1 MRRFARLVIEL
12 AETRRTS
19 AKVALLEDYLRQAP
33 AADVAH
39 VLGFLVGRRRPR
51 RLPTRRLREWLAESI
66 ELPEWL
72 VAACHEHVG
81 DLAETLAILAED
93 VESESESEVGFDHDG
108 PTLDD
113 VMQRYVLAPDLQVER
128 TAQPRII
135 EAWRHFDRDERFVLH
150 KILGGGFRMGAGRAL
165 VIEALARVADVEA
178 AVMAH
183 RLAGDP
189 TLDAGR
195 VTRLLSGL
203 DDTDDAA
210 RPFPLALATPIETA
224 ISAGG
229 VADDPDA
236 IASALGDVSDWQI
249 EPKWDGIRGQL
260 VRRGATVA
268 LWSRHDEPIDRSFP
282 EIVGG
287 ASGLGHDVVLD
298 GEVIAVEGAAPR
310 PFAELQRR
318 LGTTRVEP
326 MLFGGTPV
334 AFIAFDLLELDG
346 VDLRSEP
353 LDERRRRLETVLR
366 DRDPLDPIRLGPIV
380 EVGDWSAAAEI
391 RSESRRR
398 RVEGLVVKR
407 RSSPYRGGRVRG
419 DWWKWKIDPF
429 TADLVMT
436 AARLGH
442 GRRAGLYTDYTLAAW
457 TGTDTPDDPRRLVT
471 VASAYSGLEDREIA
485 TLDAWIRRSTIGRRG
500 PVRLVEPSVVME
512 IAFEAVQESDRHRGG
527 IALRFPRIVR
537 LRTDKRATDAD
548 ELTTIAALTDPAAVA
563 RPNSGD

>member
-1 MRRFARLVIEL
+1 MKRFSRLVIEL

-19 AKVALLEDYLRQAP
+19 AKVALLENYLREAP

-93 VESESESEVGFDHDG
+93 IEDRADAGVADDG
-108 PTLDD
+108 PSLDE
-113 VMQRYVLAPDLQVER
+113 VMQQYVLTPDLQAER

-135 EAWRHFDRDERFVLH
+135 EAWRRFDRDERFVLH
-150 KILGGGFRMGAGRAL
+150 KLLGGGFRMGVGRAL
-165 VIEALARVADVEA
+165 VIEALARVAEVDP

-189 TLDAGR
+189 RLDAAR
-195 VTRLLSGL
+195 VTRLLSGV

-210 RPFPLALATPIETA
+210 RPYPLALATPIEMA
-224 ISAGG
+224 PSAGG
-229 VADDPDA
+229 VANDPAA
-236 IASALGDVSDWQI
+236 ITAALGDVSDWQI

-260 VRRGATVA
+260 VRRGSTIA

-282 EIVGG
+282 EIVGS
-287 ASGLGHDVVLD
+287 AAGLSHDVVLD
-298 GEVIAVEGAAPR
+298 GEVIAVEDAAPR

-346 VDLRSEP
+346 VDLRSEA
-353 LDERRRRLETVLR
+353 LEQRRHRLETLLR

-380 EVGDWSAAAEI
+380 EVHSWSTAAEV
-391 RSESRRR
+391 RAESRRR
-398 RVEGLVVKR
+398 RIEGLVVKR

-457 TGTDTPDDPRRLVT
+457 TGHDTPDDPRRLVT
-471 VASAYSGLEDREIA
+471 VASAYSGLEDREIS
-485 TLDAWIRRSTIGRRG
+485 TLDAWIRRSTVGRRG
-500 PVRLVEPSVVME
+500 PVRLVEPTVVME
-512 IAFEAVQESDRHRGG
+512 VAFEAVRESDRHRGG

-537 LRTDKRATDAD
+537 IRADKRAEEAD
-548 ELTTIAALTDPAAVA
+548 EVGTIAALVDPASVA
-563 RPNSGD
+563 DHADDR

>member
-1 MRRFARLVIEL
+1 MKRFSRLVIEL

-19 AKVALLEDYLRQAP
+19 AKVALLENYLREAP

-93 VESESESEVGFDHDG
+93 IEDRADAGVADDG
-108 PTLDD
+108 PSLDE
-113 VMQRYVLAPDLQVER
+113 VMQRYVLTPDLQAER

-135 EAWRHFDRDERFVLH
+135 EAWRRFDRDERFVLH
-150 KILGGGFRMGAGRAL
+150 KLLGGGFRMGVGRAL
-165 VIEALARVADVEA
+165 VIEALARVAEVDA
-178 AVMAH
+178 SVMAH

-189 TLDAGR
+189 TLDAAR
-195 VTRLLSGL
+195 VECLLSGL

-210 RPFPLALATPIETA
+210 RPYPLALATPIETA

-229 VADDPDA
+229 VANDPAA
-236 IASALGDVSDWQI
+236 ITAALGDVSDWQI

-260 VRRGATVA
+260 VRRGSTIA

-282 EIVGG
+282 EIVGS
-287 ASGLGHDVVLD
+287 AAGLSHDVVLD
-298 GEVIAVEGAAPR
+298 GEVIAVEDAAPR

-346 VDLRSEP
+346 VDLRSEA
-353 LDERRRRLETVLR
+353 LEQRRHRLETLLR

-380 EVGDWSAAAEI
+380 EVHSWSTAAEV
-391 RSESRRR
+391 RAESRRR
-398 RVEGLVVKR
+398 RIEGLVVKR

-457 TGTDTPDDPRRLVT
+457 TGRDTPDDPRRLVT
-471 VASAYSGLEDREIA
+471 VASAYSGLEDREIS
-485 TLDAWIRRSTIGRRG
+485 TLDAWIRRSTVGRRG
-500 PVRLVEPSVVME
+500 PVRLVEPTVVME
-512 IAFEAVQESDRHRGG
+512 VAFEAVRESDRHRGG

-537 LRTDKRATDAD
+537 IRADKRAEEAD
-548 ELTTIAALTDPAAVA
+548 EVGTIAALVDPASVA
-563 RPNSGD
+563 DHADDR

>member
-1 MRRFARLVIEL
+1 MKRFSRLVIEL

-19 AKVALLEDYLRQAP
+19 AKVALLENYLREAP

-51 RLPTRRLREWLAESI
+51 RLPIRRLREWLAESI

-93 VESESESEVGFDHDG
+93 IEDRADAGVADDG
-108 PTLDD
+108 PSLDE
-113 VMQRYVLAPDLQVER
+113 VMQRYVLSPDLQAER

-135 EAWRHFDRDERFVLH
+135 EAWRRFDRDERFVLH
-150 KILGGGFRMGAGRAL
+150 KLLGGGFRMGVGRAL
-165 VIEALARVADVEA
+165 VIEALARVAEVDP

-189 TLDAGR
+189 RLDAAR
-195 VTRLLSGL
+195 VTRLLSGV

-210 RPFPLALATPIETA
+210 RPYPLALATPIEMA
-224 ISAGG
+224 PSAGG
-229 VADDPDA
+229 VANDPAA
-236 IASALGDVSDWQI
+236 ITAALGDVSDWQI

-260 VRRGATVA
+260 VRRGSTIA

-282 EIVGG
+282 EIVGS
-287 ASGLGHDVVLD
+287 AAGLSHDVVLD
-298 GEVIAVEGAAPR
+298 GEVIAVEDAAPR

-346 VDLRSEP
+346 VDLRSEA
-353 LDERRRRLETVLR
+353 LEQRRHRLETLLR

-380 EVGDWSAAAEI
+380 EVHSWSTAAEV
-391 RSESRRR
+391 RAESRRR
-398 RVEGLVVKR
+398 RIEGLVVKR

-457 TGTDTPDDPRRLVT
+457 TGHDTPDDPRRLVT
-471 VASAYSGLEDREIA
+471 VASAYSGLEDREIS
-485 TLDAWIRRSTIGRRG
+485 TLDAWIRRSTVGRRG
-500 PVRLVEPSVVME
+500 PVRLVEPTVVME
-512 IAFEAVQESDRHRGG
+512 VAFEAVRESDRHRGG

-537 LRTDKRATDAD
+537 IRADKRAEEAD
-548 ELTTIAALTDPAAVA
+548 EVGTIAALVDPASVA
-563 RPNSGD
+563 DHADDR

>member
-1 MRRFARLVIEL
+1 VKRFSRLVIEL

-19 AKVALLEDYLRQAP
+19 AKVALLENYLREAP

-93 VESESESEVGFDHDG
+93 VQSESATEVGCDDDG
-108 PTLDD
+108 PSLDD
-113 VMQRYVLAPDLQVER
+113 VMQRYVLAPDLQVAR

-135 EAWRHFDRDERFVLH
+135 EAWRRFDRDERFVLH
-150 KILGGGFRMGAGRAL
+150 KLLGGGFRMGVGRAL
-165 VIEALARVADVEA
+165 VIEALARVAEVDP

-189 TLDAGR
+189 RLDAAR
-195 VTRLLSGL
+195 VTRLLSGV

-210 RPFPLALATPIETA
+210 RPYPLALATPIELA
-224 ISAGG
+224 FSAGS
-229 VADDPDA
+229 VANDPAA
-236 IASALGDVSDWQI
+236 ITAALGDVSDWQI

-260 VRRGATVA
+260 VRRGTTVA

-282 EIVGG
+282 EIVGS
-287 ASGLGHDVVLD
+287 AAGLSHDVVLD
-298 GEVIAVEGAAPR
+298 GEVIAVEDAAPR

-346 VDLRSEP
+346 VDLRSEA
-353 LDERRRRLETVLR
+353 LEQRRHRLETLLR

-380 EVGDWSAAAEI
+380 EVHSWSTAAEV
-391 RSESRRR
+391 RAESRRR
-398 RVEGLVVKR
+398 RIEGLVVKR

-457 TGTDTPDDPRRLVT
+457 TGRDTPDDPRRLVT
-471 VASAYSGLEDREIA
+471 VASAYSGLEDREIS
-485 TLDAWIRRSTIGRRG
+485 TLDAWIRRSTVGRRG
-500 PVRLVEPSVVME
+500 PVRLVEPTVVME
-512 IAFEAVQESDRHRGG
+512 VAFEAVRESDRHRGG

-537 LRTDKRATDAD
+537 IRADKRAEEAD
-548 ELTTIAALTDPAAVA
+548 EVGTIAALVDPASVA
-563 RPNSGD
+563 DHADDR

>member
-1 MRRFARLVIEL
+1 VKRFSRLVIGL

-19 AKVALLEDYLRQAP
+19 AKVTLLENYLREAP

-93 VESESESEVGFDHDG
+93 IEDRADAGVADDG
-108 PTLDD
+108 PSLDE
-113 VMQRYVLAPDLQVER
+113 VMQRYVLTPDLQAER

-135 EAWRHFDRDERFVLH
+135 EGWRRFDRDERFVLH
-150 KILGGGFRMGAGRAL
+150 KLLGGGFRMGVGRAL
-165 VIEALARVADVEA
+165 VIEALARVAEVDP

-189 TLDAGR
+189 RLDAAR
-195 VTRLLSGL
+195 VTRLLSGV

-210 RPFPLALATPIETA
+210 RPYPLALATPIETA

-229 VADDPDA
+229 VANDPAA
-236 IASALGDVSDWQI
+236 ITAALGDVSDWQI

-260 VRRGATVA
+260 VRRGSTIA

-282 EIVGG
+282 EIVGS
-287 ASGLGHDVVLD
+287 AAGLSHDVVLD
-298 GEVIAVEGAAPR
+298 GEVIAVEDAAPR

-346 VDLRSEP
+346 VDLRSEA
-353 LDERRRRLETVLR
+353 LEQRRHRLETLLR

-380 EVGDWSAAAEI
+380 EVHSWSTAAEV
-391 RSESRRR
+391 RAESRRR
-398 RVEGLVVKR
+398 RIEGLVVKR

-457 TGTDTPDDPRRLVT
+457 TGRDTPDDPRRLVT
-471 VASAYSGLEDREIA
+471 VASAYSGLEDREIS
-485 TLDAWIRRSTIGRRG
+485 TLDAWIRRSTVGRRG
-500 PVRLVEPSVVME
+500 PVRLVEPTVVME
-512 IAFEAVQESDRHRGG
+512 VAFEAVRQSDRHRGG

-537 LRTDKRATDAD
+537 IRADKRAEEAD
-548 ELTTIAALTDPAAVA
+548 DVSTIADLVDPGSVA
-563 RPNSGD
+563 DRFDHR

>member
-1 MRRFARLVIEL
+1 VKRFSRLVIEL

-19 AKVALLEDYLRQAP
+19 AKVTLLENYLREAP

-93 VESESESEVGFDHDG
+93 IEDRADAGVADDG
-108 PTLDD
+108 PSLDE
-113 VMQRYVLAPDLQVER
+113 VMQRYVLTPDLQAER

-135 EAWRHFDRDERFVLH
+135 EGWRRFDRDERFVLH
-150 KILGGGFRMGAGRAL
+150 KLLGGGFRMGVGRAL
-165 VIEALARVADVEA
+165 VIEALARVAEVDP

-189 TLDAGR
+189 RLDAAR
-195 VTRLLSGL
+195 VTRLLSGV

-210 RPFPLALATPIETA
+210 RPYPLALATPIETA

-229 VADDPDA
+229 VANDPAA
-236 IASALGDVSDWQI
+236 ITAALGDVSDWQI

-260 VRRGATVA
+260 VRRGSTIA
-268 LWSRHDEPIDRSFP
+268 LWSRHDEPIDRRFP
-282 EIVGG
+282 EIVGS
-287 ASGLGHDVVLD
+287 AAGLSHDVVLD
-298 GEVIAVEGAAPR
+298 GEVIAVEDAAPR

-346 VDLRSEP
+346 VDLRSEA
-353 LDERRRRLETVLR
+353 LEQRRHRLETLLR

-380 EVGDWSAAAEI
+380 EVHSWSTAAEV
-391 RSESRRR
+391 RAESRKRR
-398 RVEGLVVKR
+398 IEGLVVKR

-457 TGTDTPDDPRRLVT
+457 TGHDTPDDPRRLVT
-471 VASAYSGLEDREIA
+471 VASAYSGLEDREIS
-485 TLDAWIRRSTIGRRG
+485 TLDAWIRRSTVGRRG
-500 PVRLVEPSVVME
+500 PVRLVEPTVVME
-512 IAFEAVQESDRHRGG
+512 VAFEAVRESDRHRGG

-537 LRTDKRATDAD
+537 IRADKRAEEAD
-548 ELTTIAALTDPAAVA
+548 EVGTIAALVDPASVA
-563 RPNSGD
+563 DHADDR

>member
-1 MRRFARLVIEL
+1 VKRFSRLVLGL

-19 AKVALLEDYLRQAP
+19 AKVALLENYLREAP

-93 VESESESEVGFDHDG
+93 IEDRADAGVAEDG
-108 PTLDD
+108 PSLDE
-113 VMQRYVLAPDLQVER
+113 VMQRYVLTPDLQAER

-135 EAWRHFDRDERFVLH
+135 EGWRRFDRDERFVLH
-150 KILGGGFRMGAGRAL
+150 KLLGGGFRMGVGRAL
-165 VIEALARVADVEA
+165 VIEALARVAEVDP

-189 TLDAGR
+189 RLDAAR
-195 VTRLLSGL
+195 VIRLLSGV

-210 RPFPLALATPIETA
+210 RPYPLALATPIETA

-229 VADDPDA
+229 VANDPAA
-236 IASALGDVSDWQI
+236 ITAALGDVSDWQI

-260 VRRGATVA
+260 VRRGSTIA

-282 EIVGG
+282 EIVGS
-287 ASGLGHDVVLD
+287 AAGLSHDVVLD
-298 GEVIAVEGAAPR
+298 GEVIAVEDAAPR

-346 VDLRSEP
+346 VDLRSEA
-353 LDERRRRLETVLR
+353 LEQRRHRLETLLR

-380 EVGDWSAAAEI
+380 EVHSWSTAAEV
-391 RSESRRR
+391 RAESRKRR
-398 RVEGLVVKR
+398 IEGLVVKR

-457 TGTDTPDDPRRLVT
+457 AGGDTPDDPRRLVT
-471 VASAYSGLEDREIA
+471 VASAYSGLEDREIS
-485 TLDAWIRRSTIGRRG
+485 TLDAWIRRSTVGRRG
-500 PVRLVEPSVVME
+500 PVRLVEPTVVME
-512 IAFEAVQESDRHRGG
+512 VAFEAVRESDRHRGG

-537 LRTDKRATDAD
+537 IRADKPAEEAD
-548 ELTTIAALTDPAAVA
+548 DVDTIAALVDPASVA
-563 RPNSGD
+563 DHADDR

>member
-1 MRRFARLVIEL
+1 MKRFSRLVIEL

-19 AKVALLEDYLRQAP
+19 AKVTLLEDYLREAP

-93 VESESESEVGFDHDG
+93 IEDRADAGVADDG
-108 PTLDD
+108 PSLDE
-113 VMQRYVLAPDLQVER
+113 VMQRYVLTPDLQAER

-135 EAWRHFDRDERFVLH
+135 EGWRRFDRDERFVLH
-150 KILGGGFRMGAGRAL
+150 KLLGGGFRMGVGRAL
-165 VIEALARVADVEA
+165 VIEALARVAEVDP

-189 TLDAGR
+189 RLDAAR
-195 VTRLLSGL
+195 VTRLLSGV

-210 RPFPLALATPIETA
+210 RPYPLALATPIETA

-229 VADDPDA
+229 VANDPAA
-236 IASALGDVSDWQI
+236 ITAALGDVSDWQI

-260 VRRGATVA
+260 VRRGSTIA

-282 EIVGG
+282 EIVGS
-287 ASGLGHDVVLD
+287 AAGLSHDVVLD
-298 GEVIAVEGAAPR
+298 GEVIAVEDAAPR

-334 AFIAFDLLELDG
+334 AFMAFDLLELDG
-346 VDLRSEP
+346 VDLRSEA
-353 LDERRRRLETVLR
+353 LEQRRHRLETLLR

-380 EVGDWSAAAEI
+380 EVHSWSTAAEV
-391 RSESRRR
+391 RAESRTRR
-398 RVEGLVVKR
+398 IEGLVVKR

-457 TGTDTPDDPRRLVT
+457 TGRDTPDDPRRLVT
-471 VASAYSGLEDREIA
+471 VASAYSGLEDREIS
-485 TLDAWIRRSTIGRRG
+485 TLDAWIRRSTVGRRG
-500 PVRLVEPSVVME
+500 PVRLVEPTVVME
-512 IAFEAVQESDRHRGG
+512 VAFEAVRESDRHRGG

-537 LRTDKRATDAD
+537 IRADKRAEEAD
-548 ELTTIAALTDPAAVA
+548 EVGTIAALVDPASVA
-563 RPNSGD
+563 DHADDR